1 MYLIPIPHYFPGQ
14 CQGWGCQ
21 CEVTMQ
27 NVNVVNVK
35 QVEMVVPKQ
44 ADDSTHDRPRSLLFV
59 AARPVNI

>member
-1 MYLIPIPHYFPGQ
+1 
-14 CQGWGCQ
+14 
-21 CEVTMQ
+21 MQ

-59 AARPVNI
+59 AARPVNIWAIADCDNISEFQA